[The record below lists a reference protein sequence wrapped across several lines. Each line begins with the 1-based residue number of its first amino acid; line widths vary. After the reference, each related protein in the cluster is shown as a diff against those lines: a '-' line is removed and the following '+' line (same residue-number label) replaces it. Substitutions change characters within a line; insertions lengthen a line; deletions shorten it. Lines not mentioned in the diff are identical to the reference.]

1 MNKPHGLHGS
11 KKVSTL
17 HTLSSLS
24 WSCSIFPTLRA
35 DDIRFSLLMT
45 SKTAKPMAH
54 ETGFPPNVEKY
65 APSFLETR
73 VDVITAPRKW

>member
-1 MNKPHGLHGS
+1 
-11 KKVSTL
+11 
-17 HTLSSLS
+17 
-24 WSCSIFPTLRA
+24 
-35 DDIRFSLLMT
+35 MT

-73 VDVITAPRKW
+73 VDVITAPKKIVKNENYRKLHGSITHTI